1 MTDSVTNSVTGS
13 VTDSVKDSVT
23 GSVRGGKLV
32 GPQGHQ
38 CRARPRRM
46 ACHSRVE
53 RPSGED
59 GSTFFIRNAMK
70 AIVYDDEKK
79 EVAIVDDWPCDF
91 ESGPSCDSR
100 SEFQA
105 VLKVSIAGICATD
118 VAITKG
124 YVKGFRHVL
133 GHEGVGV
140 VERVLDTRTRVPVAH
155 PLVGRRVVVEIN
167 CPCSGAVRED
177 ILDTLERDKTYRRNH
192 YPSRTVLGII
202 GRDGLFAERCLVP
215 LDNCI
220 PVPQALSDIE
230 AAFSEP
236 LAAACR
242 IVEQGLVSESQT
254 VCVIGDGKLG
264 LLIAHVLV
272 VSGVKRVFHFGR
284 HRKKLD
290 LVEGTIKVQDGE
302 MPDGEMPDGHT
313 PQFDVAIEATGS
325 PSGVQ
330 LAVEL
335 LRPMG
340 TLVLKT
346 TCSLDADPKTL
357 PNWSALANDIV
368 VNEKTLVGSRCG
380 PMKRALELLEED
392 ARTRQLVVSMVDRIY
407 TMDEGLNAFAAAQTK
422 GSLKVL
428 IRPPL
433 GCLEELNLA
442 NYETPRAL

>member
-1 MTDSVTNSVTGS
+1 M
-13 VTDSVKDSVT
+13 
-23 GSVRGGKLV
+23 
-32 GPQGHQ
+32 
-38 CRARPRRM
+38 
-46 ACHSRVE
+46 
-53 RPSGED
+53 
-59 GSTFFIRNAMK
+59 
-70 AIVYDDEKK
+70 
-79 EVAIVDDWPCDF
+79 
-91 ESGPSCDSR
+91 
-100 SEFQA
+100 
-105 VLKVSIAGICATD
+105 
-118 VAITKG
+118 
-124 YVKGFRHVL
+124 
-133 GHEGVGV
+133 
-140 VERVLDTRTRVPVAH
+140 
-155 PLVGRRVVVEIN
+155 
-167 CPCSGAVRED
+167 
-177 ILDTLERDKTYRRNH
+177 
-192 YPSRTVLGII
+192 
-202 GRDGLFAERCLVP
+202 
-215 LDNCI
+215 
-220 PVPQALSDIE
+220 
-230 AAFSEP
+230 
-236 LAAACR
+236 
-242 IVEQGLVSESQT
+242 EQGLVSESQT

-392 ARTRQLVVSMVDRIY
+392 TRTRQLVVSMVDRIY
-407 TMDEGLNAFAAAQTK
+407 TMDEGLDAFAAAQTK

>member
-1 MTDSVTNSVTGS
+1 MV
-13 VTDSVKDSVT
+13 
-23 GSVRGGKLV
+23 LEL
-32 GPQGHQ
+32 
-38 CRARPRRM
+38 RR
-46 ACHSRVE
+46 RE
-53 RPSGED
+53 IPEK
-59 GSTFFIRNAMK
+59 MK

-79 EVAIVDDWPCDF
+79 EVTLVDDWPSDF
-91 ESGPSCDSR
+91 ESGPSCDSQ

-105 VLKVSIAGICATD
+105 VVKVAMVGICATD
-118 VAITKG
+118 AEICRG

-167 CPCSGAVRED
+167 CPCSGTIRDEGVSER
-177 ILDTLERDKTYRRNH
+177 LENDKTYCRNH

-202 GRDGLFAERCLVP
+202 GMDGLMAERCLVP

-220 PVPQALSDIE
+220 TVPDALSDIE

-242 IVEQGLVSESQT
+242 ILEQGLISEDQS

-264 LLIAHVLV
+264 LLIAHVLI
-272 VSGVKRVFHFGR
+272 VSGVKQVFHFGR
-284 HRKKLD
+284 HREKLD
-290 LVEGTIKVQDGE
+290 LVEGTTKVQG
-302 MPDGEMPDGHT
+302 GKLPDGHT
-313 PQFDVAIEATGS
+313 PLFDVAIEASGS

-330 LAVEL
+330 LAIEL

-346 TCSLDADPKTL
+346 TCSLDADPTTL

-368 VNEKTLVGSRCG
+368 VNEKRLVGSRCG

-392 ARTRQLVVSMVDRIY
+392 IRTRQLVRSMVDRVY
-407 TMDEGLNAFAAAQTK
+407 TLDEGLAALEHAARR
-422 GSLKVL
+422 GSLKVMVQ
-428 IRPPL
+428 IDSA
-433 GCLEELNLA
+433 GIAGN
-442 NYETPRAL
+442 